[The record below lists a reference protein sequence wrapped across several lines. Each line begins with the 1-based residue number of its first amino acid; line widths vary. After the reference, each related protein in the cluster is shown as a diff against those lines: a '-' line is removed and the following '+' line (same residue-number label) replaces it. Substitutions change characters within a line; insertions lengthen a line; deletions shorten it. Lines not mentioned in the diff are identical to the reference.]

1 MGIKVDSKRTD
12 SYIGTFN
19 YGCADD
25 MLQLNDLKLMVKNMN
40 RMLKEEDMNYQF
52 YVKLRGAG
60 RKPVVN
66 ADAVDAF
73 IYRRR

>member
-1 MGIKVDSKRTD
+1 MGIKVDKKRTD

-25 MLQLNDLKLMVKNMN
+25 MLQLNDLKAMVKNMN
-40 RMLKEEDMNYQF
+40 RMLKEEDMSYQF

-60 RKPVVN
+60 RKPV
-66 ADAVDAF
+66 AKSDAVDAF